1 MKKLQSLRDPLLK
14 AIPELAQNPDRIL
27 VFADNG
33 NVRST
38 LANGLSF
45 EYVYTASLVLVDFA
59 GDLAAVSIP
68 VLDWVRIHQPELM
81 SNLDKA
87 NEAIKFEAE
96 IKTNDKVDL
105 GIELA
110 LTERVIVK
118 RDGGNLSIDYPAEP
132 TYEKAA
138 ASTLVTLIDNA
149 TGQTL
154 ASWQSRDPE
163 EQYFL

>member
-1 MKKLQSLRDPLLK
+1 MKKLQSLRDHLLK

-38 LANGLSF
+38 LANG
-45 EYVYTASLVLVDFA
+45 
-59 GDLAAVSIP
+59 
-68 VLDWVRIHQPELM
+68 
-81 SNLDKA
+81 LDKA

>member
-1 MKKLQSLRDPLLK
+1 
-14 AIPELAQNPDRIL
+14 
-27 VFADNG
+27 
-33 NVRST
+33 
-38 LANGLSF
+38 
-45 EYVYTASLVLVDFA
+45 LVLVDFA